1 MRWPLARDRKHAL
14 NLANF
19 DSTTRKKVVIVGAGF
34 AGLSAVETLYRE
46 NFDIL
51 LIDRHNFATF
61 QPLLYQVA
69 TAGLN
74 PGDVSFPIRTLLR
87 KYPQVRFRQ
96 GELSKLA
103 KESNLIELE
112 DGSKI
117 GYDYLILAFG
127 ATSNYFGVKGAAEY
141 SHAIYTLDDALE
153 VRNRIFH
160 QFELAAAHGITE
172 GCLTFVVV
180 GGGATGVEM
189 AGASAELCDRAL
201 RTDYTSIPRS
211 LVRVILIEQRDKIL
225 EAFDDPLSQ
234 YALEELKRR
243 GVEVTLNSAV
253 DEITPEKVHLS
264 GDKDIPYGI
273 LIWAAGVGAP
283 ALTATLGLPQGRGG
297 RILVEPDLRVTGY
310 DNIFAV
316 GDIAA
321 ANSKNQIVPQLA
333 QPALQGGKHAALQIK
348 NLVTNVP
355 TSPFVYKDRGIMA
368 TIGRRAAVAQLK
380 GGVDLTGWLAWM
392 AWLILHLMT
401 LLGARNKLSV
411 LINWLWHYISWGKG
425 PRVILG
431 G

>member
-1 MRWPLARDRKHAL
+1 MNWPLFRTKDDTRGLEEL
-14 NLANF
+14 NT
-19 DSTTRKKVVIVGAGF
+19 DRKKVVIVGAGF
-34 AGLSAVETLYRE
+34 AGLSAIETLHDK
-46 NFDIL
+46 NFDVL

-87 KYPQVRFRQ
+87 KYPKVRFRQ
-96 GELSKLA
+96 GELA
-103 KESNLIELE
+103 KITPESNLIELE
-112 DGSKI
+112 DGSRI

-141 SHAIYTLDDALE
+141 SHAIYTLDDAIE

-160 QFELAAAHGITE
+160 QFEKAAAHGISD

-211 LVRVILIEQRDKIL
+211 LVRVILVEQRSKVL
-225 EAFDDPLSQ
+225 EVFDEALSE
-234 YALEELKRR
+234 YALEELRR
-243 GVEVTLNSAV
+243 RKVEVMLGSTV
-253 DEITPEKVHLS
+253 DEITPDKVHLK
-264 GDKDIPYGI
+264 GGVEIPYGI

-283 ALTATLGLPQGRGG
+283 PLASTLGLPQGRGG
-297 RILVEPDLRVTGY
+297 RIVVNPDLRVA
-310 DNIFAV
+310 DHENIFAV

-321 ANSKNQIVPQLA
+321 ATSGDELVPQLA
-333 QPALQGGKHAALQIK
+333 QPALQEGRHAGLQII
-348 NLVTNVP
+348 NLAQDLP
-355 TSPFVYKDRGIMA
+355 TSAFSYKDRGIMA

-380 GGVDLTGWLAWM
+380 GGIDLTGWLAWM
-392 AWLILHLMT
+392 AWLVLHLIT
-401 LLGARNKLSV
+401 LLGVRNKLSV
-411 LINWLWHYISWGKG
+411 LINWLWHYVSWGKG

>member
-1 MRWPLARDRKHAL
+1 MRWPLARDRKSDLH
-14 NLANF
+14 LANF
-19 DSTTRKKVVIVGAGF
+19 NSATRKKVVVVGAGF

-46 NFDIL
+46 NTDIL

-96 GELSKLA
+96 GELSKLTP
-103 KESNLIELE
+103 ESNLIELE

-141 SHAIYTLDDALE
+141 SHAIYTLDDALS

-201 RTDYTSIPRS
+201 RTDYTSIPKS

-243 GVEVTLNSAV
+243 GVEVLLNSVV
-253 DEITPEKVHLS
+253 DEVTTDRVHLK
-264 GDKDIPYGI
+264 GDRDIPYGI

-283 ALTATLGLPQGRGG
+283 TLTSTLNVPQGRGG
-297 RILVEPDLRVTGY
+297 RILVESDLRVTGY

-321 ANSKNQIVPQLA
+321 ASSNDEIVPQLA
-333 QPALQGGKHAALQIK
+333 QPALQEGKHAALQIK
-348 NLVTNVP
+348 NLISSAP
-355 TSPFVYKDRGIMA
+355 TASFVYKDRGTMA

-380 GGVDLTGWLAWM
+380 GGIDLTGWLAWM
-392 AWLILHLMT
+392 AWLVLHLIT

-411 LINWLWHYISWGKG
+411 LINWLWHYVSWGKG